1 MKWKARKKINYNGK
15 KIVKNG
21 GKFFNKII
29 LEHRNWI
36 FYVSNKILKSAFQ
49 CT

>member
-1 MKWKARKKINYNGK
+1 MKWKARKKINYNG

-29 LEHRNWI
+29 LEHGN
-36 FYVSNKILKSAFQ
+36 
-49 CT
+49 

>member
-1 MKWKARKKINYNGK
+1 MHEKGRPEKKINYNE

-29 LEHRNWI
+29 LEHSNWI
-36 FYVSNKILKSAFQ
+36 F
-49 CT
+49 